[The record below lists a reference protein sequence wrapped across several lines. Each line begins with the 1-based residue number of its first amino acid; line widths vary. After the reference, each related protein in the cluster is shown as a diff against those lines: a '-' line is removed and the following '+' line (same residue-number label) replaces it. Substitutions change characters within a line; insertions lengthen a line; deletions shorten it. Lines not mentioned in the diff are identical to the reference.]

1 MRRITNIIL
10 LSAGVLLSLTGC
22 QKGNEPQN
30 SSDRAVRFGASTAAE
45 TRTSF
50 SGDRSDGER
59 ERVDWSA
66 GDKIMIWSDFAAVP
80 EGRTPHF
87 AGNPNLAV
95 YGLTNI
101 REDGS
106 KSTANITNDTGNALH
121 YPDGDKECA
130 FWGVYPAGAVTESPV
145 NNAVPFAIAAEQDI
159 TLNSNTTDLN
169 SYVPDMQQAYM
180 LAYADGAKESGPAVE
195 LLFKPAFTDFEF
207 NITTKLEKDLTIYA
221 LEITSETTALS
232 GSFTATCNDGTWGF
246 TVPSDD
252 AKSVKAV
259 LPEGGL
265 TIPQNASDDKKTLS
279 LNVFALPQ
287 DLKDLKVTFY
297 TSEGTKAMKLTIPGD
312 KTKMKTFEGC
322 KKHRINGLI
331 LPTGWFFNY
340 ITMNLKVLEWEAVDV
355 TGDSG
360 EFPQAFQIAVTGDG
374 VKNGYEDCGLGDS
387 DHKDPYRQQW
397 YFMPTYTV
405 GEDAV
410 TTVVTVTF
418 KVTLPAGGTWE
429 VEPVGGTEANPVP
442 DDLSVFSIKNVSPGA
457 TNPDQFYG
465 PIGTYGSTEVKFEI
479 TYIGT
484 DTAEHSLYFH
494 TYVYSGGNK
503 SGNKYNI
510 DSETQLYDRGRGYH
524 TFIVNSDT
532 YNNE

>member
-1 MRRITNIIL
+1 MRKITNIIL
-10 LSAGVLLSLTGC
+10 LSAGILLSMTGC

-50 SGDRSDGER
+50 SGDRTDGQR

-66 GDKIMIWSDFAAVP
+66 DDKIMIWSDFAAVP
-80 EGRTPHF
+80 EGRAPHF

-95 YGLTNI
+95 YSLTNI
-101 REDGS
+101 RADES

-159 TLNSNTTDLN
+159 TLNSNTTDVN

-180 LAYADGAKESGPAVE
+180 LAYAGGAKESGPAVE

-246 TVPSDD
+246 TVPTDD

-331 LPTGWFFNY
+331 LPTGWFFKY
-340 ITMNLKVLEWEAVDV
+340 ITLDLVVLDWEAKTVEG
-355 TGDSG
+355 TSA
-360 EFPQAFQIAVTGDG
+360 EFPQASQFSVSGTG
-374 VKNGYEDCGLGDS
+374 VLNGYTDIRHSQGD
-387 DHKDPYRQQW
+387 KDPWRQRW
-397 YFMPTYTV
+397 YFKDGQTV
-405 GEDAV
+405 NV
-410 TTVVTVTF
+410 FF
-418 KVTLPAGGTWE
+418 KVMLPANGTWE
-429 VEPVGGTEANPVP
+429 VEVVGGTEENPVEADAALFTVKNISP
-442 DDLSVFSIKNVSPGA
+442 AVDDDTPTVEDNL
-457 TNPDQFYG
+457 YG
-465 PIGTYGSTEVKFEI
+465 PMRQEGSTDVELEI
-479 TYIGT
+479 TYNG
-484 DTAEHSLYFH
+484 DPGEAHSFFFH
-494 TYVYSGGNK
+494 TYVWSGPNRTGTK
-503 SGNKYNI
+503 FNI
-510 DSETQLYDRGRGYH
+510 DSETQIYDRGRGYH
-524 TFIVNSDT
+524 TFFVNNSLYPND
-532 YNNE
+532 